1 MKNADVKRVTLAAML
16 TAISVVVCLLASV
29 FSNMSL
35 SITAI
40 TGVFSAMAIICLGY
54 KYAWLVYI
62 ATTIFVWIFLPNKEC
77 AVFYT
82 VLFGHYPMLKLLT
95 ERIGKTCF
103 IWIVK
108 LLEYGLLFAIWVLA
122 FRFLSGIWIAFNSA
136 KTFLFLAFFFVMFI
150 LYDICIGRL
159 FFALHTKLSKIIGF
173 H

>member
-1 MKNADVKRVTLAAML
+1 MRNGDVKKMTFAAML
-16 TAISVVVCLLASV
+16 TAISVVICMLASA

-40 TGVFSAMAIICLGY
+40 TGVFSAMAMISMGY

-62 ATTIFVWIFLPNKEC
+62 ATSILVWLLLPNKEC

-82 VLFGHYPMLKLLT
+82 VLFGHYPMVKLLT
-95 ERIGKTCF
+95 ERIGKRCF
-103 IWIVK
+103 VWPVK
-108 LLEYGLLFAIWVLA
+108 LFEYGILFAIDVLA
-122 FRFLSGIWIAFNSA
+122 FRFLSGIWMAFNSA
-136 KTFLFLAFFFVMFI
+136 KAYLLVVFFFAMFI

-159 FFALHTKLSKIIGF
+159 FFILHTKLSKIIGF